1 MGVAVMGIGIS
12 GFFPTSDGLSYR
24 EMIARAAA
32 MAYEDAGIAPEE
44 VDGAVSTEEDFISGY
59 SIADEYVPDQIGMVR
74 KPVYTICGD
83 FLHGICS
90 AAMQIRTG
98 QFKTVVV
105 ESYSK
110 ASNVLEKDE
119 VLHFAFDPI
128 FDRLGV
134 SPHYLAGIEMQ
145 QYLASGG
152 ATEEEIA
159 AFAAVSRTKG
169 ISNPLAPYGARV
181 TAEDVLSAR
190 PIAAPLT
197 ELMAARHS
205 DGAVVVVLG
214 LEEIAE
220 ERSKKPVL
228 LAGTGWGSGSSI
240 TQRRDHSDSAGTV
253 IAAGMAYSE
262 AGVESPA
269 MDADVYYL
277 SDLYA
282 HRGLMHL
289 DALGLPREILPD
301 VNPDGGCLAGG
312 DVIEANG
319 GARFVDAVRQLRGE
333 AGAHQVKGA
342 SCALVHSW
350 RGLPTDS
357 CAVVILENDGR
368 TA

>member
-12 GFFPTSDGLSYR
+12 GCFPKSDGLSYR

-44 VDGAVSTEEDFISGY
+44 IDGAVSTEEDFISGY
-59 SIADEYVPDQIGMVR
+59 SISDEYVPDQLGMVR

-90 AAMQIRTG
+90 AVMQLKTG
-98 QFKTVVV
+98 RFKTVVV

-119 VLHFAFDPI
+119 VLHFAYDPI

-145 QYLASGG
+145 HYVQSGG
-152 ATEEEIA
+152 ATEEEVA
-159 AFAAVSRTKG
+159 TFAALSRTKG
-169 ISNPLAPYGARV
+169 LKNPLAPYGAKLGGD
-181 TAEDVLSAR
+181 DVLSAR
-190 PIAAPLT
+190 PISTPVT
-197 ELMAARHS
+197 DLMVARHS
-205 DGAVVVVLG
+205 DAAVVVVLG
-214 LEEIAE
+214 LEEIAY
-220 ERSKKPVL
+220 ERSAKPIL
-228 LAGTGWGSGSSI
+228 LSGTGWGSGSSI
-240 TQRRDHSDSAGTV
+240 IQRRDHSDSTGTV
-253 IAAGMAYSE
+253 IAAGMAYEE
-262 AGVESPA
+262 AGIETPA
-269 MDADVYYL
+269 MDADVFYL

-289 DALGLPREILPD
+289 DSLGLPREVLSE
-301 VNPDGGCLAGG
+301 VNPDGGSLSTG
-312 DVIEANG
+312 DLIEANG

-333 AGAHQVKGA
+333 AGAHQVKDA
-342 SCALVHSW
+342 SCALVHAW